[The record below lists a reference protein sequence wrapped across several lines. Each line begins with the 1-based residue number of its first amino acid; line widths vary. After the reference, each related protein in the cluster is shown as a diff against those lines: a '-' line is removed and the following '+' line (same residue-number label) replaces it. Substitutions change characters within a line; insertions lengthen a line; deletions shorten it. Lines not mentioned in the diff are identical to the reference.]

1 MRTQSELSDI
11 RLIIRNILSKSDR
24 FKLKILVFASI
35 GISFFDLLGV
45 GILGLVGAITISG
58 IQGSESPALANK
70 LLSLISLEGETF
82 QVQVAS
88 LASIAT
94 ILLISKTIISL
105 YLSKRMF
112 FFFAAR
118 SADLSSRIL
127 SQIFEEGFESV
138 KTKTK
143 QQIIY
148 TTTAGCDILMI
159 GAVAQS
165 INLIADFALLLIVG
179 VGIIVVQPMTA
190 LSSFMIFGL
199 ATFVMHKKINVKA
212 RELGSVGSRRNIEAN
227 RLIDNLFTTFRE
239 TYVQNSSSIHIENI
253 REQRK
258 LAAENQAKV
267 TFLPLLNK
275 YFLES
280 VLIFGALIISGIQ
293 FLLQDAYA
301 AIIGLTL
308 FLAVGSR
315 LVPALLRVQ
324 QGLLNVRNSIGGAEK
339 TILQIKSLK
348 SNVPLNQ
355 PPLSIEKE
363 AFDPTIEL
371 KNVNFEYKDSSR
383 KILVDISL
391 TISAK
396 NIVAF
401 TGSSGSGKTTLVDL
415 ILGILRPTSGEIL
428 VSGTNPVQAIRKWS
442 GSISYVPQEVFL
454 HSGTLLSNIAPAV
467 KEREIN
473 VDKVIEVCE
482 IAQLTN
488 LISTLP
494 EGLNTLIG
502 TPGITLSGGEKQRVG
517 IARALYTDPKLIVLD
532 EPTSALDVETEGLV
546 VEAVRK
552 MREKATVIIIAHRLS
567 TLENVDTVFYIE
579 NGIIKAKGT
588 LMEVRKEIPRF
599 DSNFRYDQKDSS

>member
-1 MRTQSELSDI
+1 
-11 RLIIRNILSKSDR
+11 
-24 FKLKILVFASI
+24 
-35 GISFFDLLGV
+35 
-45 GILGLVGAITISG
+45 
-58 IQGSESPALANK
+58 
-70 LLSLISLEGETF
+70 
-82 QVQVAS
+82 
-88 LASIAT
+88 
-94 ILLISKTIISL
+94 
-105 YLSKRMF
+105 
-112 FFFAAR
+112 
-118 SADLSSRIL
+118 
-127 SQIFEEGFESV
+127 
-138 KTKTK
+138 
-143 QQIIY
+143 
-148 TTTAGCDILMI
+148 
-159 GAVAQS
+159 
-165 INLIADFALLLIVG
+165 
-179 VGIIVVQPMTA
+179 
-190 LSSFMIFGL
+190 
-199 ATFVMHKKINVKA
+199 
-212 RELGSVGSRRNIEAN
+212 
-227 RLIDNLFTTFRE
+227 
-239 TYVQNSSSIHIENI
+239 
-253 REQRK
+253 

-324 QGLLNVRNSIGGAEK
+324 QGLLNIRNSIGGAEQ

-355 PPLSIEKE
+355 LPLSIEKE

-401 TGSSGSGKTTLVDL
+401 TGFSGSGKTTLVDL

-428 VSGTNPVQAIRKWS
+428 VSGINPVQAIRKWS

-552 MREKATVIIIAHRLS
+552 MREKATIIIIAHRLS

-579 NGIIKAKGT
+579 NGIIRAKGT

-599 DSNFRYDQKDSS
+599 DSNFRYNQKDSS